1 MVLDDFTAENDWET
15 LKAAFPETGGSRI
28 LLTTRDQC
36 VVRTVC
42 GKLHCLRLRTKE
54 ESCRLFI
61 QMMGDDFDLAP
72 EKVKKLAEET
82 VGR

>member
-36 VVRTVC
+36 VVRTVR
-42 GKLHCLRLRTKE
+42 GKLHCVRLRTKE

-61 QMMGDDFDLAP
+61 QMMGDALI
-72 EKVKKLAEET
+72 
-82 VGR
+82 